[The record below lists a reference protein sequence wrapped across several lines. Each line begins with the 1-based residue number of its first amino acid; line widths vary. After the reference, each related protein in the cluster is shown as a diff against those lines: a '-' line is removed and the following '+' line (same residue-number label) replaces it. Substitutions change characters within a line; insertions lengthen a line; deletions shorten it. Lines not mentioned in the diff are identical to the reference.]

1 MKTFKDTY
9 WHNLARVMIEHGFKP
24 AQINKVIHSVFPETE
39 VNGRHIGAFKRRV
52 SDKENIE
59 IPAKATISVNEAIS
73 MAPGL
78 VSIEDIFIYRCSV
91 GSTKRS
97 LKCFEY
103 KLTEEDRDEL
113 EVIEAWVS
121 GINQK

>member
-1 MKTFKDTY
+1 
-9 WHNLARVMIEHGFKP
+9 MIEHGFKP